1 LDKEHSLMFGAPS
14 RYGAATAA
22 RYRAVDVN
30 MRVEGASPHQLI
42 VILFEELMKALDS
55 LRAAE
60 AVGDRGRA
68 APLQSRALSILH
80 GLETGLD
87 MEKGGEIALSLAK
100 IYREARRLIAIPGA
114 GRDTAL
120 EQARAMLADVAGAW
134 AAIG

>member
-1 LDKEHSLMFGAPS
+1 MFGAPS
-14 RYGAATAA
+14 RYGGNTAA

-30 MRVEGASPHQLI
+30 ARVEGASPHQLI

-60 AVGDRGRA
+60 AAGDRCRA

-87 MEKGGEIALSLAK
+87 MEKGGEIAKSLAK

-120 EQARAMLADVAGAW
+120 EQARAMLSDVAGAW

>member
-1 LDKEHSLMFGAPS
+1 MFGAPS

-22 RYRAVDVN
+22 RYRSVDVN
-30 MRVEGASPHQLI
+30 ARVEGANPHQLI

-60 AVGDRGRA
+60 AAGDRGRA
-68 APLQSRALSILH
+68 GPLQSRSLSILH

-87 MEKGGEIALSLAK
+87 MEKGGEIAASLAK
-100 IYREARRLIAIPGA
+100 IYREARRLIAMPGT
-114 GRDTAL
+114 GRDAAL

-134 AAIG
+134 ASIG

>member
-1 LDKEHSLMFGAPS
+1 MFGASS

-22 RYRAVDVN
+22 RYRTVDVN
-30 MRVEGASPHQLI
+30 ARVEGASPHQLI

-60 AVGDRGRA
+60 AAGDRGRA

-87 MEKGGEIALSLAK
+87 MDKGGEIAVSLAK
-100 IYREARRLIAIPGA
+100 IYREARRLVTIPGA

-134 AAIG
+134 SAIG

>member
-1 LDKEHSLMFGAPS
+1 MFGAPS
-14 RYGAATAA
+14 RYGAATPA

-30 MRVEGASPHQLI
+30 ARVEGASPHQLI

-60 AVGDRGRA
+60 AAGDRGRA

-87 MEKGGEIALSLAK
+87 MEKGGEIAQSLAK
-100 IYREARRLIAIPGA
+100 IYREARRLIAIPGG
-114 GRDTAL
+114 GRDAAL